1 VDAGAGVTVT
11 LSSSAGRRFFV
22 TDFWRHVVRV
32 AALFGWAPAWNEDGP
47 LSARDAY
54 HLAGALRNA
63 TARRKANSSGE
74 RDCLA
79 ELARFLDL
87 GGDVQVTEA

>member
-1 VDAGAGVTVT
+1 MTVT

-22 TDFWRHVVRV
+22 ADFWRHVVRV
-32 AALFGWAPAWNEDGP
+32 AEMFGWAPAWNGAGP

-54 HLAGALRNA
+54 HLAGALRESG
-63 TARRKANSSGE
+63 ARRKANSSGE

-79 ELARFLDL
+79 ELARFLDA
-87 GGDVQVTEA
+87 GGDVQVTKAA